1 MGIISNIFKLLLN
14 EQNDTKT
21 LLIRNAISERK
32 PITIDYRSEDDEV
45 LNGVRYDIEPVVLG
59 TNAKSGNKV
68 FWAYVFKGTSKKG
81 LPGWKMFRLDRV
93 KQVSTKPGVNPFK
106 LTDLPDYQ
114 KGKAPNAMKSL
125 SQVDIFSPYW
135 FEDDARFKKDQPT
148 QPAPPQPKKVVAKPT
163 PQPTAQVQPQVP
175 PTEIPQAQTPD
186 PNKATEKP
194 EPTEPKY
201 GQDVYNTLKSK
212 IKDVNGQKVINRQD
226 YETAVKDLYG
236 KKEGEWKNYQRQI
249 SGNERPGEGTRAR
262 FDKTSRGELDALMSN
277 DNVKIQDDENSTNP
291 TPENLSETI
300 KRFKILINS

>member
-14 EQNDTKT
+14 EQDDTKT

-93 KQVSTKPGVNPFK
+93 KEVRTKPGVNPFK

-125 SQVDIFSPYW
+125 SKVDVFSPYW
-135 FEDDARFKKDQPT
+135 FEDDPRFKKDQPM
-148 QPAPPQPKKVVAKPT
+148 QPAPPQPKKIAVKPAPVAKPEPPQAAPI
-163 PQPTAQVQPQVP
+163 PQPEPSVQPNAP
-175 PTEIPQAQTPD
+175 
-186 PNKATEKP
+186 TEKP
-194 EPTEPKY
+194 EPNEPKY
-201 GQDVYNTLKSK
+201 GQEVYNTLKNK
-212 IKDVNGQKVINRQD
+212 IKDVNGQKVITKQD
-226 YETAVKDLYG
+226 YEMAVKDLYS
-236 KKEGEWKNYQRQI
+236 KKEGDWKNYQRQI
-249 SGNERPGEGTRAR
+249 SGNERPGEGTRSR
-262 FDKTSRGELDALMSN
+262 FDKSSRGELDALMSV
-277 DNVKIQDDENSTNP
+277 DNVKVQDETQPNP

-300 KRFKILINS
+300 RRFKILINS

>member
-14 EQNDTKT
+14 EQDDTKT

-45 LNGVRYDIEPVVLG
+45 LNGLRYDIEPVVLG

-93 KQVSTKPGVNPFK
+93 KEVKTKPGLNPFK

-163 PQPTAQVQPQVP
+163 PTKPTPQPEPQAAPTPQPEPLVQPNAP
-175 PTEIPQAQTPD
+175 
-186 PNKATEKP
+186 TEKP
-194 EPTEPKY
+194 EPNEPKY

-212 IKDVNGQKVINRQD
+212 VQDVDGQKIINRQD
-226 YETAVKDLYG
+226 YEMAVKDLYN

-249 SGNERPGEGTRAR
+249 SGNERPGEGTRNR
-262 FDKTSRGELDALMSN
+262 FDKSSRVELDTLMSA
-277 DNVKIQDDENSTNP
+277 DNVKVQDETQPNP

-300 KRFKILINS
+300 RRFKILINS